1 MLGCDKPTLELLAE
15 MVNGVMMG
23 DEEAD
28 QVAIVASKPPAM
40 QLKLVRVLRACS
52 PQAWRGTDAAW
63 APCRRSAPSIWA

>member
-1 MLGCDKPTLELLAE
+1 MWQDCAPSGEDLHVLGCDKPTLELLAE

-52 PQAWRGTDAAW
+52 PQAWARA
-63 APCRRSAPSIWA
+63 RN